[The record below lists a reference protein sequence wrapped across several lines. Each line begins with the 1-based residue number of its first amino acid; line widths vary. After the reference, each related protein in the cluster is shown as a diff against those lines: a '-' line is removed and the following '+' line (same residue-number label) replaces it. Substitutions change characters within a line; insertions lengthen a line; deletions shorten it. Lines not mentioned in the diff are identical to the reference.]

1 MIERVTADILFPSG
15 DEARDFYRD
24 CLLALAKG
32 ISINPDKPYE
42 ERSTILHQ
50 ECFHDEDPPRP
61 CIIINQETL

>member
-1 MIERVTADILFPSG
+1 MFYRVTADILFQSS

-24 CLLALAKG
+24 CKLAIAKG
-32 ISINPDKPYE
+32 VSIHVDQPNQ

-50 ECFHDEDPPRP
+50 QCFHDEDPPRP